1 MILIFS
7 TNRSLFILNYYN
19 DYKEISFSFMKKF
32 LDIVVTC
39 NNNNDDS
46 KRRINCGC
54 AEEAKCFYVCIWNES
69 VISSKD
75 IGI

>member
-1 MILIFS
+1 M
-7 TNRSLFILNYYN
+7 
-19 DYKEISFSFMKKF
+19 EKF
-32 LDIVVTC
+32 FDIVVTC
-39 NNNNDDS
+39 NNNDDS

>member
-1 MILIFS
+1 M
-7 TNRSLFILNYYN
+7 
-19 DYKEISFSFMKKF
+19 EKF

-39 NNNNDDS
+39 NNNDDS

-54 AEEAKCFYVCIWNES
+54 AEEAKCFYVCNWNES
-69 VISSKD
+69 VISSKY